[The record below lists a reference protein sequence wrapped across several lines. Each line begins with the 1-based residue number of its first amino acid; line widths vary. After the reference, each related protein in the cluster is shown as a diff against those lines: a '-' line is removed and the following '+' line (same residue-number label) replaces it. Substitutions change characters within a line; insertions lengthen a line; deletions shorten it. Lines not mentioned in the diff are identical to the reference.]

1 MNILPKTEK
10 ENLKKGLK
18 LRFIVASSLLLAA
31 SFLIGFIMLSP
42 AYFLASGYF
51 TKESSLNYFLK
62 SEDDVSI
69 KKILDLP
76 GEIGLKL
83 NFFQSNTGDLSV
95 ADNLSQIVAFLPSGV
110 RLNSISLS
118 KNQTSKEKGSTTVLI
133 SGVASNRDS
142 LVTFSTLL
150 KESKLFADV
159 LVPVSSLTKDKNLPF
174 SMNISIEN

>member
-1 MNILPKTEK
+1 M
-10 ENLKKGLK
+10 
-18 LRFIVASSLLLAA
+18 
-31 SFLIGFIMLSP
+31 
-42 AYFLASGYF
+42 
-51 TKESSLNYFLK
+51 
-62 SEDDVSI
+62 
-69 KKILDLP
+69 
-76 GEIGLKL
+76 
-83 NFFQSNTGDLSV
+83 
-95 ADNLSQIVAFLPSGV
+95 